1 MVLGTFLQLAS
12 PLATEIAAQAGFDW
26 LLVDLEQG
34 PVPLAAGY
42 ACALGR
48 DQALLG
54 ALLEAA
60 QSRLT
65 DIHGAREDVAETD
78 REAALALASAC
89 AGVRARRTVE
99 SMPELAEEVAS
110 PEDAVRGVTARLA
123 RAGFSR
129 AAVVELEAPLPGLHV
144 VRVVVPGLRVSEL
157 L

>member
-1 MVLGTFLQLAS
+1 VGLPVG
-12 PLATEIAAQAGFDW
+12 AA
-26 LLVDLEQG
+26 LLVDRDQG

-42 ACALGR
+42 ACALTR

-65 DIHGAREDVAETD
+65 DIHGAREDVDEGD
-78 REAALALASAC
+78 REASLALASAC
-89 AGVRARRTVE
+89 AAARPRRGVE
-99 SMPELAEEVAS
+99 SMPEPTAEVDS
-110 PEDAVRGVTARLA
+110 PEKAVGEVLARLEG
-123 RAGFSR
+123 AGFSR
-129 AAVVELEAPLPGLHV
+129 TALIDLEAPLPGLHV